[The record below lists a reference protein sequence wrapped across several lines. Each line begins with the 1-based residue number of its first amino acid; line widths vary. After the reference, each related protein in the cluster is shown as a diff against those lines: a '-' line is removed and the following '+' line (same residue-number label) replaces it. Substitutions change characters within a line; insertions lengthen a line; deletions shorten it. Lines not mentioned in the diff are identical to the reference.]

1 MPTAEGRKQAWH
13 HGLEEERS
21 RRCCRRFWSC
31 WLPERPDTSEVVGCI
46 RKIRDID
53 RSYIIGAVLQ
63 PSSQPGTEV
72 CYAERTSDKKE
83 VAIKIRKKGPGNDR
97 AFMSMKDERSWRKS
111 MELLLKMPPSES
123 LAGIPDVL
131 EDKTSYYVA
140 MDLVAGKDLGRVL
153 RHRLLQAEEIRI
165 VMRQLLFGLQVLHS
179 SGILHRDVKLENIML
194 DSNLA
199 VKLVDF
205 DDVEPWPLEINE
217 GETRWVRGT
226 DQYIAPEEYS
236 GDSSPQSDLF
246 SAGVV
251 LYKMLFQRFPFKAF
265 IFDDRPGENWVGSP
279 AMEAIR
285 QRLESVSVNWSAEA
299 ADARPEAIKFCQ
311 KLMAVDAKSRFS
323 SASEAL
329 AHPWLDG
336 GMEAKRRDVIA
347 PVRSV
352 PHHPLV
358 EELEVLEAKLHCDP
372 RDLEESVTRNST
384 LSTQSLTELEREL
397 TPSAP
402 DL

>member
-1 MPTAEGRKQAWH
+1 MGQ
-13 HGLEEERS
+13 
-21 RRCCRRFWSC
+21 SC
-31 WLPERPDTSEVVGCI
+31 
-46 RKIRDID
+46 
-53 RSYIIGAVLQ
+53 
-63 PSSQPGTEV
+63 SQV
-72 CYAERTSDKKE
+72 CYAERTSDNKE
-83 VAIKIRKKGPGNDR
+83 VAIKIRKKGPGNER
-97 AFMSMKDERSWRKS
+97 AFMNIKDERSWRKS
-111 MELLLKMPPSES
+111 MELLLRMPPSES

-140 MDLVAGKDLGRVL
+140 MDLVEGKDLGRVL

-165 VMRQLLFGLQVLHS
+165 VMRQLLFGLQALHS

-251 LYKMLFQRFPFKAF
+251 LYKMLFQRFTFKAF

-285 QRLESVSVNWSAEA
+285 QRLESVSINWSAEA
-299 ADARPEAIKFCQ
+299 VDARPEAIKFCQ
-311 KLMAVDAKSRFS
+311 KLMAVDAESRFS

-336 GMEAKRRDVIA
+336 GEAKPQDVLA
-347 PVRSV
+347 PVRSL
-352 PHHPLV
+352 PHHPSV
-358 EELEVLEAKLHCDP
+358 EELEVLKACKLHCDP
-372 RDLEESVTRNST
+372 IDLEESLTRNST